1 MYTTSLIISTVHNN
15 YVLTY
20 TGRVQCILYNYGTC
34 IFLVHFKNKCS
45 LEMYFKTGFLCLLI
59 ILYLER
65 LPGRGS
71 RRTGFPVCTG
81 KMPQS
86 GLGKGT

>member
-1 MYTTSLIISTVHNN
+1 MAKPPPPYPRIVSMYNTAYI
-15 YVLTY
+15 Y
-20 TGRVQCILYNYGTC
+20 VQCILYNYGTC